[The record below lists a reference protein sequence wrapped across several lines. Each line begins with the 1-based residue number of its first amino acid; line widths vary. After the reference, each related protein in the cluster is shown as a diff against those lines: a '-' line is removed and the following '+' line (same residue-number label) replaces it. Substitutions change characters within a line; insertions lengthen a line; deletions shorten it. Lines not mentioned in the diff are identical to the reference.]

1 MKFGPVIQEE
11 MLFKEKVS
19 GRGMHAGR
27 RTKTD
32 HNTSPWAF
40 SSGEL
45 EGCIFKNMTL
55 F

>member
-19 GRGMHAGR
+19 GQGMHAGR

-32 HNTSPWAF
+32 HNTSP
-40 SSGEL
+40 
-45 EGCIFKNMTL
+45 
-55 F
+55 